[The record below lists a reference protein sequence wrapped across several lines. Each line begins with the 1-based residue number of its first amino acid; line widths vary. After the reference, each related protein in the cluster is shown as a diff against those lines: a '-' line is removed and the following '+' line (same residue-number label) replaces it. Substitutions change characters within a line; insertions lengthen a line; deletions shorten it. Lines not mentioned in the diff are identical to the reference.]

1 MQPFWVCC
9 YRQLVSHVLVDWL
22 HHPANQIFWPFSVD
36 GSYYVAG
43 LLLVFM
49 RILPASI
56 VVAII
61 ASTIMVIHITRTLN
75 KSGDIAF
82 G

>member
-1 MQPFWVCC
+1 M
-9 YRQLVSHVLVDWL
+9 STILVDWL
-22 HHPANQIFWPFSVD
+22 YHPANPVFWPFSVD
-36 GSYYVAG
+36 SLYYVAG

-49 RILPASI
+49 RILPAFI

-61 ASTIMVIHITRTLN
+61 ASTIMVIQIARTLN
-75 KSGDIAF
+75 KSGYIAF

>member
-1 MQPFWVCC
+1 M
-9 YRQLVSHVLVDWL
+9 STVLVDWL
-22 HHPANQIFWPFSVD
+22 HHPANPIFWPFSVD

-61 ASTIMVIHITRTLN
+61 AFTIMVIHIARTLN
-75 KSGDIAF
+75 KSGYIAF